1 VVSMADNVVLHDILL
16 EEEYKPIMIPT
27 VLTSAQVNN
36 CIVEGFFNIT
46 ELLE

>member
-1 VVSMADNVVLHDILL
+1 
-16 EEEYKPIMIPT
+16 MIPT

-46 ELLE
+46 ELLEWYL